1 MKKTIVLVVVL
12 LTLFLVACGTP
23 QDGRADVAKAFCSE
37 FYENVDNVAMGELI
51 DTLSAVPNPEDLQAL
66 DADGILAIDT
76 KKQAKME
83 ELYAPL
89 EEYFAEG
96 AFERFISQALF
107 YEYRKQC
114 YELEASPAITD
125 FSAAEGD
132 GGTLDVT
139 LMLSTGIEGKA
150 DIEQHLQFTFDDN
163 EKITDVFFT
172 SRSFLN

>member
-1 MKKTIVLVVVL
+1 MKKTIILVVVL
-12 LTLFLVACGTP
+12 LALLLAACGAP

-51 DTLSAVPNPEDLQAL
+51 DTLSAVPSPEDLQAL

-76 KKQAKME
+76 QKQAKME

-89 EEYFAEG
+89 KEYFAEG
-96 AFERFISQALF
+96 AFEQFVPQALL

-125 FSAAEGD
+125 FSVAEGN

-139 LMLSTGIEGKA
+139 LTLSTGIEGKA
-150 DIEQHLQFTFDDN
+150 EIEQHLQFTFDGN

>member
-1 MKKTIVLVVVL
+1 MKKIIILVVVL
-12 LTLFLVACGTP
+12 LALLLAACGAP

-37 FYENVDNVAMGELI
+37 FYENVDNAAMGELI
-51 DTLSAVPNPEDLQAL
+51 DTLSAVPSPEELQAL
-66 DADGILAIDT
+66 DTDGILAIDT
-76 KKQAKME
+76 QKQAKME

-96 AFERFISQALF
+96 AFEQFIPQALL

-125 FSAAEGD
+125 FSVAEGN

-139 LMLSTGIEGKA
+139 LTLSTGIEGKA
-150 DIEQHLQFTFDDN
+150 DIEQHLQFTFDGN